1 MMDVQAAV
9 FAFDPI
15 RIISETVYSHAL
27 ESRIF
32 GKPFLRPI
40 VCYRA
45 CLAPR
50 LPGAAAKA
58 VHEYEV
64 DKRLGGRVQEVES
77 KGAFRVIHAIVDNGG
92 GLAEDTRA
100 R

>member
-1 MMDVQAAV
+1 MPYEHYRRLCIAQIWRRAHFCQQRLAEMMDVQAAV
-9 FAFDPI
+9 FAFDPV
-15 RIISETVYSHAL
+15 RIISETVHSHAL

-40 VCYRA
+40 VCDRA

-50 LPGAAAKA
+50 LPGTAAEA

-64 DKRLGGRVQEVES
+64 DKRLGGRV
-77 KGAFRVIHAIVDNGG
+77 
-92 GLAEDTRA
+92 
-100 R
+100 

>member
-9 FAFDPI
+9 FAFDPV
-15 RIISETVYSHAL
+15 RIISKAVYSHAL

-40 VCYRA
+40 VFDRA

-50 LPGAAAKA
+50 LPGTAAEA

-64 DKRLGGRVQEVES
+64 DKRLGGRVKEVES
-77 KGAFRVIHAIVDNGG
+77 KGASRIIHAIVRDGG
-92 GLAEDTRA
+92 GLAEATRA
-100 R
+100 